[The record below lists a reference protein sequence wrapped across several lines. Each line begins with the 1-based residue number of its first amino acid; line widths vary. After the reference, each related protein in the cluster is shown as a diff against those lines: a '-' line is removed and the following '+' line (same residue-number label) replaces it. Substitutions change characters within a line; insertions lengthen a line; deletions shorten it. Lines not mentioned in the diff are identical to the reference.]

1 MILSKFMAVNERK
14 RILRRMT
21 KKKSCTLLTAYEKNT
36 KGCFRNFHNW
46 NIHFLFLFFNTE
58 KLILDQ
64 NHTINLLIF
73 KIQVA
78 SNTHMEISTTAVNLN
93 IQNSVVT
100 RLLYTEFQRMLHYLS
115 VHITSKKETSLSSW
129 VVNRTGFLD
138 RLLWC

>member
-21 KKKSCTLLTAYEKNT
+21 KKKSFTLLTAYEKNT
-36 KGCFRNFHNW
+36 KGCFRNF
-46 NIHFLFLFFNTE
+46 IIGISIFFFFFFFFNAE
-58 KLILDQ
+58 KLIFDQ

-78 SNTHMEISTTAVNLN
+78 SNTHMEISTTAV
-93 IQNSVVT
+93 T
-100 RLLYTEFQRMLHYLS
+100 RLLYTEFQRMLYYLS

>member
-1 MILSKFMAVNERK
+1 MAVNERK

-21 KKKSCTLLTAYEKNT
+21 KKKSCTLLTAYVKNT
-36 KGCFRNFHNW
+36 KGCFRNF
-46 NIHFLFLFFNTE
+46 IIGISIFFFFFFNAE
-58 KLILDQ
+58 KLIFDQ

-78 SNTHMEISTTAVNLN
+78 SNTHMEISTTAV
-93 IQNSVVT
+93 T
-100 RLLYTEFQRMLHYLS
+100 MLLYTEFQRMLYYLS
-115 VHITSKKETSLSSW
+115 VHITSKEETSLSSW

>member
-1 MILSKFMAVNERK
+1 MAVNERK

-36 KGCFRNFHNW
+36 KGCFRNF
-46 NIHFLFLFFNTE
+46 IIGISIFFFFFFFFNAE
-58 KLILDQ
+58 KLIFDQ

-73 KIQVA
+73 KIQVT

-100 RLLYTEFQRMLHYLS
+100 RLLYTEFQRMLYYLS

-129 VVNRTGFLD
+129 VVNRTGFLV

>member
-36 KGCFRNFHNW
+36 KGCFRNF
-46 NIHFLFLFFNTE
+46 IIGISIFFFFFFNAE
-58 KLILDQ
+58 KLIFDQ

-73 KIQVA
+73 KIQVT
-78 SNTHMEISTTAVNLN
+78 SNTHMEISTTA
-93 IQNSVVT
+93 VT
-100 RLLYTEFQRMLHYLS
+100 RLLYTEFQRMLYYLS

>member
-1 MILSKFMAVNERK
+1 MAVNERK

-21 KKKSCTLLTAYEKNT
+21 KKKVLYSSYRLREKYKRLLPK
-36 KGCFRNFHNW
+36 FHNW

-100 RLLYTEFQRMLHYLS
+100 RLLYTEFQRMLYYLS

>member
-1 MILSKFMAVNERK
+1 MAVNERK

-36 KGCFRNFHNW
+36 KGCFRNF
-46 NIHFLFLFFNTE
+46 IIGISIFFFFFFNAE
-58 KLILDQ
+58 KLIFDQ

-78 SNTHMEISTTAVNLN
+78 SNTHMEISTTAV
-93 IQNSVVT
+93 T
-100 RLLYTEFQRMLHYLS
+100 RLLYTEFQRMLYYLS
-115 VHITSKKETSLSSW
+115 VHITSKEETSLSSW

>member
-36 KGCFRNFHNW
+36 KGCFRNF
-46 NIHFLFLFFNTE
+46 IIGISIFFFFFFNAE
-58 KLILDQ
+58 KLIFDQ

-78 SNTHMEISTTAVNLN
+78 SNTHMEISTTAV
-93 IQNSVVT
+93 T
-100 RLLYTEFQRMLHYLS
+100 RLLYTEFQRMLYYLS

>member
-1 MILSKFMAVNERK
+1 MAVNERK

-21 KKKSCTLLTAYEKNT
+21 KKKVLYSSYRLREKYKRLLPK
-36 KGCFRNFHNW
+36 FHNW

-78 SNTHMEISTTAVNLN
+78 SNTHMEISTTAV
-93 IQNSVVT
+93 T
-100 RLLYTEFQRMLHYLS
+100 MLLYTEFQRMLYYLS